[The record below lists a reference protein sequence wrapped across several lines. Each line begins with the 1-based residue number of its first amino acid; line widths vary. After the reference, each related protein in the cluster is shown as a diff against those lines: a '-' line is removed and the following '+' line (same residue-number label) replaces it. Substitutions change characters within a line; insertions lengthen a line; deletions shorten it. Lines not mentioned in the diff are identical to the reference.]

1 MIEEIQDINTF
12 VVYCKNQIDL
22 EYSTETEIEKILTNL
37 LVSQAT
43 VNELLENANY
53 VIETYY
59 KFLKIAIKKEHYEK
73 CAVMYKSLIIEIKH
87 FKKIADKCDFK
98 KNVIQDIDSINEY
111 HKKKYIDAN

>member
-1 MIEEIQDINTF
+1 MIEEIKDINTF

-22 EYSTETEIEKILTNL
+22 EDSTETEIEKILTNL

-73 CAVMYKSLIIEIKH
+73 CAVMHKALSVEIKH

-98 KNVIQDIDSINEY
+98 KNVIEDIDSINEY
-111 HKKKYIDAN
+111 HKKNYIDAN